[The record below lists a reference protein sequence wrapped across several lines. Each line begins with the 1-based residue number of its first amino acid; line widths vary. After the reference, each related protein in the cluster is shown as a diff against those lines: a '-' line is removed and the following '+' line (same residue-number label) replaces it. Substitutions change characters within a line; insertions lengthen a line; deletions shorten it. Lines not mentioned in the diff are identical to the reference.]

1 MSLTGAEIPTEEKIM
16 GVPTG
21 RTSEPKM
28 TQPWMS
34 ANFTQ
39 VVMARGF
46 LDAFDWALFASR
58 VRNALDGIKG
68 TRTQIYEV
76 LGKGGEWLAAPEE
89 TRVFMIVDPLL
100 SEKSVMILR
109 EKLALMSTEYGEV
122 VLVFGTST
130 LVGE

>member
-1 MSLTGAEIPTEEKIM
+1 M

-28 TQPWMS
+28 TQPWMN

-39 VVMARGF
+39 VVITRSD
-46 LDAFDWALFASR
+46 LDAFDWALFTTR
-58 VRNALDGIKG
+58 VRNALDEIKG
-68 TRTQIYEV
+68 TRTQIYEII
-76 LGKGGEWLAAPEE
+76 GKGGEWLATPQE
-89 TRVFMIVDPLL
+89 TRVFMVVDPLL
-100 SEKSVMILR
+100 SERSVMLLR
-109 EKLALMSTEYGEV
+109 EKLALLSTEYSEI

>member
-21 RTSEPKM
+21 RTSGPKM

-46 LDAFDWALFASR
+46 LDAFDWALFVSR

-89 TRVFMIVDPLL
+89 MRAFMVVDPLL
-100 SEKSVMILR
+100 SERSVMFLR
-109 EKLALMSTEYGEV
+109 ERLALLSTEYSEV
-122 VLVFGTST
+122 VLVFGTS
-130 LVGE
+130 VVM